1 MYVEIPCPL
10 LEINEVMLNCQYS
23 DSRNVRFLYTSNVAD
38 VFCCYS
44 NNNPYCH
51 VQDKTVSVTA
61 LVMRS
66 YHCHGNR
73 NIKFVCCGVF
83 VSHYSLRLNQLTD
96 TGAIALARALQHN
109 KSLEELK

>member
-1 MYVEIPCPL
+1 M
-10 LEINEVMLNCQYS
+10 
-23 DSRNVRFLYTSNVAD
+23 
-38 VFCCYS
+38 FCCYS

-51 VQDKTVSVTA
+51 VQDETVSVTA

-73 NIKFVCCGVF
+73 KIEFVCCGVS
-83 VSHYSLRLNQLTD
+83 VSHYSLKDNQLTD
-96 TGAIALARALQHN
+96 TGAIALATALQHN

>member
-1 MYVEIPCPL
+1 MF
-10 LEINEVMLNCQYS
+10 NCQYS
-23 DSRNVRFLYTSNVAD
+23 DSMRFLYTSNLAD
-38 VFCCYS
+38 MFCCYS

-73 NIKFVCCGVF
+73 NIKFVVGVF
-83 VSHYSLRLNQLTD
+83 VSHYSLKDNQLTD
-96 TGAIALARALQHN
+96 TGAIALATALQHN